1 LFKQLLEKK
10 EGLFRMYMMG
20 KRVDYAARSVIT
32 PDPLIGV
39 EEIGIPLNFATKL
52 TFPTPVTP
60 WNLDQLRQA
69 VINGSQQY
77 PGAEFIETEDGKKIV
92 LKSLPV
98 EERTALASELAVSQL
113 TRKRICGNKIVH
125 R

>member
-1 LFKQLLEKK
+1 LLEKK